1 MDRIMC
7 MAGEIGKIVINKCLK
22 ENIFINTQKLE
33 GLLVL
38 MQIEHMS
45 RVKAALFP
53 QDILVRNGGVVIE
66 EVDKGFIQYAICCKE
81 EQIEYILLLDEQLKT
96 VEYVLRVYGD
106 MNAFDINKL
115 PVIQSLVSK
124 SLLIN
129 GRSIIPSNIMMG
141 SYL

>member
-1 MDRIMC
+1 MNRIMC

-124 SLLIN
+124 RLLIN

-141 SYL
+141 FYL

>member
-141 SYL
+141 FYL

>member
-1 MDRIMC
+1 MNRIMC

-141 SYL
+141 FYL

>member
-1 MDRIMC
+1 MNRIMC

-129 GRSIIPSNIMMG
+129 GISIIPSNIMMG
-141 SYL
+141 FYL

>member
-1 MDRIMC
+1 MNRIMC

-66 EVDKGFIQYAICCKE
+66 ELDKGFIQYAICCKE

-141 SYL
+141 FYL